1 MLSTPNLEKFWARDG
16 FNPGGH
22 RPPLQAE
29 CPSSGEERLQKKVG
43 YAILLSAMK
52 VFVTGGTGYIGS
64 RLIPLLVRRGHEVK
78 AVVRRGS
85 EARLPVGTTP
95 VVADLLRTG
104 SYTQQVQGSD
114 TFVHLIGVAH
124 PSPAKAKEFR
134 EIVLPSVQVAV
145 KAARDGGVGH
155 FIYLSVA
162 QPAKM
167 MQAFIAVRS
176 QGERMIRESGIPAI
190 FVRPWYVL
198 GPGHRWAYVL
208 LPFYWVCERLPA
220 TRESARRLGLV
231 TISQMLDALVWAVEN
246 PADGVRILDVP
257 KIRELSEG

>member
-1 MLSTPNLEKFWARDG
+1 ME
-16 FNPGGH
+16 
-22 RPPLQAE
+22 
-29 CPSSGEERLQKKVG
+29 
-43 YAILLSAMK
+43 

-64 RLIPLLVRRGHEVK
+64 RLIPLLVQRGHEIK
-78 AVVRRGS
+78 ALARQGS
-85 EARLPVGTTP
+85 EKRLPAGTIP
-95 VVADLLRTG
+95 VVADPLRMD
-104 SYTQQVQGSD
+104 SYTEQVRGSD
-114 TFVHLIGVAH
+114 AFVHLIGVAH

-134 EIVLPSVQVAV
+134 EIDLPSVQVAV
-145 KAARDGGVGH
+145 KAARDAGVGH

-162 QPAKM
+162 QPAKI

-176 QGERMIRESGIPAI
+176 EGERMIRESGMPAT

-231 TISQMLDALVWAVEN
+231 TISQMLDALLWAVEN
-246 PADGVRILDVP
+246 PAEGVRIMDVP
-257 KIRELSEG
+257 KIRELSGEVS